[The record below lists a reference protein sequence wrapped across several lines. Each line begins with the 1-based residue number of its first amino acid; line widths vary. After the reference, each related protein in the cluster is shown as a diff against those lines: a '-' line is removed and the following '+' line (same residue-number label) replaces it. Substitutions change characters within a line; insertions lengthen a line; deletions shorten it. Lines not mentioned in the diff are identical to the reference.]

1 MGMMLEL
8 SVAKLGITNRGNE
21 KEMKR
26 DVCRCQL
33 VDEEVFAAVRSPAIP
48 FPTSR
53 KVN

>member
-33 VDEEVFAAVRSPAIP
+33 VDEEVLRSPAIP